1 MSHNSRLGLVLS
13 GGGARSAYQVG
24 AVKAL
29 VEIAAGMG
37 VSHPFP
43 VLTGTSAG
51 ALNATYLAAHSQEI
65 PLGVAALEKLWG
77 DLSTG
82 KVYNVGI
89 FSMIKSSLRL
99 IMELATA
106 DLSPEKTMRSLLDTT
121 PLRALIQ
128 SEFQADAIE
137 QNIRLGHLHSLAVKA
152 LSYSTGVSTTF
163 FQSGEEI
170 NSWEYELRQ
179 GQKTQITVDHI
190 LASCAIPILFPPVKL
205 GNEYYGDGSLRNYTP
220 LGPAIKMGAERLV
233 VVSVRRLGA
242 LTAPFGDNVAPSP
255 ARILGI
261 LLNTILLDSIEL
273 DYERLVSVN
282 DILKELP
289 ADAKTPLRPVDV
301 CMLAPSK
308 DLGEMAV
315 KEAHR
320 LPRTIRYLIR
330 GLGRTSEAADLISYL
345 LFEPTYIR
353 QLINLGYTDTMDK
366 KESVKK
372 VFLPTE

>member
-37 VSHPFP
+37 VNHPFP

-82 KVYNVGI
+82 KIYNVGI
-89 FSMIKSSLRL
+89 FSIIKSSLRL

-106 DLSPEKTMRSLLDTT
+106 NLSPEKTMRSLLDTA
-121 PLRALIQ
+121 PLRKLIK

-137 QNIRLGHLHSLAVKA
+137 QNIKLGHLHSLAVKA
-152 LSYSTGVSTTF
+152 LSYSTGISNTF
-163 FQSGEEI
+163 FQSAEEI
-170 NSWEYELRQ
+170 KSWEYELRQ

-190 LASCAIPILFPPVKL
+190 LASCAIPILFPPVKI

-242 LTAPFGDNVAPSP
+242 LTAPFGPNVSPSP

-289 ADAKTPLRPVDV
+289 ADAQTPLRPVEV

-320 LPRTIRYLIR
+320 LPRTIRYLIH

-353 QLINLGYTDTMDK
+353 QLIDLGYTDTMDK